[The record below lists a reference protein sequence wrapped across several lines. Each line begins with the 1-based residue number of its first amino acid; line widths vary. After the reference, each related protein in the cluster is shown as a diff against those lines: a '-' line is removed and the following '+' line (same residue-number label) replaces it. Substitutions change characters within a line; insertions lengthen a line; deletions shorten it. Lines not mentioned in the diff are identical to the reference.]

1 MRIHGCVLLMRA
13 VHIGRYV
20 SMTGRVRARAYSG
33 TAPKHVAERHGG
45 MSAWGTETSAAAGRL
60 RTGGM
65 AEEFGNEKGT
75 GPEMPAVAAF
85 STIGLI

>member
-13 VHIGRYV
+13 AHIGRYV

-45 MSAWGTETSAAAGRL
+45 MSAWGTETSAAASLLGTR
-60 RTGGM
+60 GM
-65 AEEFGNEKGT
+65 AQQFGNETGT
-75 GPEMPAVAAF
+75 GPEMPAAAA
-85 STIGLI
+85 SVL